1 MNVRLTPSE
10 VRGTVTAPPSKS
22 MAHRAILCAALAP
35 GRSRVDNLAFSQD
48 ILATLNAVR
57 ALGARVETGDSW
69 AVIDG
74 PQRIAAQDGVC
85 VDCAESGST
94 LRFLIPVFA
103 QTGADVRFTGR
114 GRLLE
119 RPQGVYEALFAEKG
133 VAFTHTP
140 AEVRVRGPLPAGEYE
155 VDGGVSSQFIT
166 GLLLALPLCGA
177 PCRVTVRPPF
187 ESRSYV
193 GLTLRAMADFGV
205 HIEENG
211 NTYCINGE
219 EKYVPANYAVEG
231 DYSQAAFF
239 AVLGAVCGG
248 VTVRGLREDSLQ
260 GDRVIL
266 DILARCGASFT
277 REGGAVRFE
286 KSRLHG
292 ARIDIAD
299 CPDLGPIL
307 MVLGLFCEGETVLEN
322 AARLRVK
329 ESDRI
334 AAMEAEIRKLGGQ
347 ITSDENTVTVRASRL
362 HAPDAPLDSHNDHR
376 VVMAMAVAALGAGVP
391 AVIENAQAVAKSYP
405 DFFDVL
411 RSIGGKAEEHG

>member
-119 RPQGVYEALFAEKG
+119 RPQNVYEQLFAEKG
-133 VAFTHTP
+133 IAFTHTP

-166 GLLLALPLCGA
+166 GLLLAA
-177 PCRVTVRPPF
+177 RR
-187 ESRSYV
+187 SRAAAMWVSRCAQW
-193 GLTLRAMADFGV
+193 LISASTLRKTEI
-205 HIEENG
+205 HIVLMEKK
-211 NTYCINGE
+211 NTFRQIT
-219 EKYVPANYAVEG
+219 PSRAI
-231 DYSQAAFF
+231 
-239 AVLGAVCGG
+239 
-248 VTVRGLREDSLQ
+248 TRRRRSLPCW
-260 GDRVIL
+260 
-266 DILARCGASFT
+266 ARC
-277 REGGAVRFE
+277 
-286 KSRLHG
+286 
-292 ARIDIAD
+292 
-299 CPDLGPIL
+299 
-307 MVLGLFCEGETVLEN
+307 
-322 AARLRVK
+322 AA
-329 ESDRI
+329 
-334 AAMEAEIRKLGGQ
+334 A
-347 ITSDENTVTVRASRL
+347 
-362 HAPDAPLDSHNDHR
+362 
-376 VVMAMAVAALGAGVP
+376 
-391 AVIENAQAVAKSYP
+391 
-405 DFFDVL
+405 
-411 RSIGGKAEEHG
+411 